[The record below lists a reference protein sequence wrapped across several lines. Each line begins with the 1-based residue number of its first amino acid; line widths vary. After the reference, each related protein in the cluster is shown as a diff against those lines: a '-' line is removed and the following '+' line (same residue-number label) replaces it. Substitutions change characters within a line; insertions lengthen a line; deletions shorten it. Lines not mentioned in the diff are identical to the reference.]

1 MSRETPNNGHF
12 GLFLHGLFEA
22 DVRERTEHVLT
33 PLAQTFVDAVRA
45 SMDEFIEGYPAAKEI
60 CRAQRGHLSLNVQ
73 DTDLAPY
80 EKDRMLPNKCVGAG
94 RIKRAGKPVFYGA
107 EDEKTAVME
116 CRPCRGEVLSVA
128 TLRTNQDRRI
138 LDLSRKSF
146 VGKES
151 TTCFCSK
158 SRSYI

>member
-60 CRAQRGHLSLNVQ
+60 CRAQRGHLSLNV
-73 DTDLAPY
+73 
-80 EKDRMLPNKCVGAG
+80 
-94 RIKRAGKPVFYGA
+94 
-107 EDEKTAVME
+107 
-116 CRPCRGEVLSVA
+116 
-128 TLRTNQDRRI
+128 
-138 LDLSRKSF
+138 
-146 VGKES
+146 
-151 TTCFCSK
+151 
-158 SRSYI
+158 

>member
-1 MSRETPNNGHF
+1 MRRRGGRGGPILLSPSRGRQTVPIQP
-12 GLFLHGLFEA
+12 GLK
-22 DVRERTEHVLT
+22 
-33 PLAQTFVDAVRA
+33 TFSPTDSA
-45 SMDEFIEGYPAAKEI
+45 EEP
-60 CRAQRGHLSLNVQ
+60 NVQ